1 MSQENV
7 EIVRAVYD
15 ATARRDRDAL
25 DAILAEQLA
34 PEFEFEALLTGLT
47 YKGATG
53 ARELVDDIQDTV
65 GYTPEVLEAVDLGE
79 HVLVVVRMAGRGS
92 RSGVPV
98 TQQGAVLLTFKAGKI
113 VSGKSFSSKAEA
125 LEVVGL
131 SEPAPRR
138 ES

>member
-25 DAILAEQLA
+25 DAIFAEYLA

-47 YKGATG
+47 YQGATG

-79 HVLVVVRMAGRGS
+79 HVVDELR
-92 RSGVPV
+92 
-98 TQQGAVLLTFKAGKI
+98 QG
-113 VSGKSFSSKAEA
+113 EA
-125 LEVVGL
+125 A
-131 SEPAPRR
+131 APDRA
-138 ES
+138 